1 MGQQDL
7 RGVLPVLPEARL
19 PGLHQAHLAERG
31 SRLQLVHR
39 TRSLGPA
46 QLAHAGSHGPGGDQ
60 YQLHACLTQ
69 RDHLLDPNG
78 HGTAVEAFAIGGQ
91 QSTAN
96 LHDPALGAR
105 HLASHL
111 LPTYVES
118 VDTVDTKTPL
128 QRAAFSVLQPISR
141 ARK

>member
-1 MGQQDL
+1 MGQENL
-7 RGVLPVLPEARL
+7 RGVLAVLAEARL
-19 PGLHQAHLAERG
+19 PGLHQAHLAQRG
-31 SRLQLVHR
+31 GGLQLVHR
-39 TRSLGPA
+39 TRSGGPA
-46 QLAHAGSHGPGGDQ
+46 QLAHARGHGPGRDQ
-60 YQLHACLTQ
+60 HQLHACLTQ

-118 VDTVDTKTPL
+118 VETVDTKTPL
-128 QRAAFSVLQPISR
+128 LRAAFSVLQPVSR